1 MIVTGIC
8 NIAQP
13 LSVTISAIEIQ
24 VKKYFLDG
32 INMRFLS
39 IHFLE
44 IASLIR
50 AFEQDPGQARINIF
64 SLLWIKRHNGKRSLD
79 GHEPQHPSVFF
90 ATVRSSLRECTSAL
104 GPRRSL
110 LNTACAHS
118 EWSAPQASCHPQY
131 IFLAHRKI
139 PSFSAQWPFIANHE
153 PSFLQCLF
161 SRK

>member
-64 SLLWIKRHNGKRSLD
+64 SLL
-79 GHEPQHPSVFF
+79 
-90 ATVRSSLRECTSAL
+90 
-104 GPRRSL
+104 
-110 LNTACAHS
+110 
-118 EWSAPQASCHPQY
+118 
-131 IFLAHRKI
+131 
-139 PSFSAQWPFIANHE
+139 
-153 PSFLQCLF
+153 
-161 SRK
+161 